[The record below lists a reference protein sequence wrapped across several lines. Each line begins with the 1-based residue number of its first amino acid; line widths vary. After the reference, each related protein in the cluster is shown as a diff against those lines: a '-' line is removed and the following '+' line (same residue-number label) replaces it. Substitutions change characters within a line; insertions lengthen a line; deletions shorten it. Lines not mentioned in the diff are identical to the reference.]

1 MYLPSN
7 VIAPNT
13 SECAT
18 ALRPKPFAASTQC
31 RLLVSSA
38 FRLLT
43 KLLASTGYNNLDF
56 DFFLVL
62 ARHSRIETQHVVLL
76 CEFLQRLCLS
86 DALHARLAS

>member
-1 MYLPSN
+1 M
-7 VIAPNT
+7 
-13 SECAT
+13 
-18 ALRPKPFAASTQC
+18 
-31 RLLVSSA
+31 
-38 FRLLT
+38 LT